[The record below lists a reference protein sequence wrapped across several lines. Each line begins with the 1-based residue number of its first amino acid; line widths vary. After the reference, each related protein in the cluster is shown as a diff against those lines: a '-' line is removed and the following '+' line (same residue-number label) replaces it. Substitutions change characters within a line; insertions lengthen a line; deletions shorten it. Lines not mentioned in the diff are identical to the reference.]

1 MAKYETRGRKV
12 AVGGCARAEQLGIDS
27 PHCLRRCNN
36 GIDDFP
42 LSSLHHP
49 LPRAKS
55 RGRAHCYC
63 AREGTNCSRDV
74 PQTAGGLESTAD
86 PGKSRTR
93 RGRALT
99 KADPESLPGELG
111 ISYHPR
117 LGGGQDFP
125 GDASP
130 LAGNERRRNPS
141 SESSHSSDRPLA
153 RLKRERESR
162 EGRSLPATIKR
173 LILKV
178 RSRARLIG
186 PSPPPPPPPH
196 RRTERRLR
204 ERCPSLARF
213 FVSQA
218 LLIASILVGCRQGWA
233 GTRRPG
239 SPTSQS
245 ATQDG
250 MTRPADRQAEKRG
263 SRFMKF
269 RKRPNAPRGHVTW
282 KFIKIETRH
291 LCRRLASRKVA
302 DRARHVHFRLL
313 RLLRLPAKLGHW
325 GIFREKRALKVN
337 PGDKRGTSPAGALGI
352 SGRIFR
358 KQKVLSNLIEISA
371 RHRSSVTFRSP
382 VWELKMKRRS
392 TIESVHLLGSSWD
405 SSFTHRVDEHV
416 RHCCQP

>member
-42 LSSLHHP
+42 LSSLHQ
-49 LPRAKS
+49 RAKS

-186 PSPPPPPPPH
+186 PSPPPPP
-196 RRTERRLR
+196 
-204 ERCPSLARF
+204 
-213 FVSQA
+213 
-218 LLIASILVGCRQGWA
+218 LLIAAPSGDCASDVPRSRDFSSARRSLSPPSLSAADKDGQGLA
-233 GTRRPG
+233 DLEARP
-239 SPTSQS
+239 
-245 ATQDG
+245 
-250 MTRPADRQAEKRG
+250 
-263 SRFMKF
+263 
-269 RKRPNAPRGHVTW
+269 
-282 KFIKIETRH
+282 
-291 LCRRLASRKVA
+291 RKV
-302 DRARHVHFRLL
+302 LL
-313 RLLRLPAKLGHW
+313 KTG
-325 GIFREKRALKVN
+325 
-337 PGDKRGTSPAGALGI
+337 
-352 SGRIFR
+352 
-358 KQKVLSNLIEISA
+358 
-371 RHRSSVTFRSP
+371 
-382 VWELKMKRRS
+382 
-392 TIESVHLLGSSWD
+392 
-405 SSFTHRVDEHV
+405 
-416 RHCCQP
+416 

>member
-186 PSPPPPPPPH
+186 PSPPPPPPSSSPH
-196 RRTERRLR
+196 RAEIARAM
-204 ERCPSLARF
+204 SLAREIF
-213 FVSQA
+213 RQPGAPYRLHPCRLPTRMGRDSPTWKPDLAKCYSRRDDAPGGQASGETGLSFHEISKASQ
-218 LLIASILVGCRQGWA
+218 RPP
-233 GTRRPG
+233 GTRNVEVY
-239 SPTSQS
+239 Q
-245 ATQDG
+245 
-250 MTRPADRQAEKRG
+250 
-263 SRFMKF
+263 
-269 RKRPNAPRGHVTW
+269 N
-282 KFIKIETRH
+282 
-291 LCRRLASRKVA
+291 
-302 DRARHVHFRLL
+302 
-313 RLLRLPAKLGHW
+313 
-325 GIFREKRALKVN
+325 
-337 PGDKRGTSPAGALGI
+337 
-352 SGRIFR
+352 
-358 KQKVLSNLIEISA
+358 
-371 RHRSSVTFRSP
+371 
-382 VWELKMKRRS
+382 
-392 TIESVHLLGSSWD
+392 
-405 SSFTHRVDEHV
+405 
-416 RHCCQP
+416 